1 MFCRKCGANI
11 PDDSMFCT
19 KCGAKLEVVNNTL
32 GDNIVN
38 NESNSDKMS
47 NDTSSN
53 MPKQTGIDKRVI
65 FAGIAFLVLGFTL
78 FRGVLFYNILSAL
91 IMLIATA
98 IVLPAFK
105 SRHYDK
111 VVVCIIVGLALLFVV
126 NILKEM
132 HKKEVR
138 EAVKNDSFSSFSFF
152 PNLSFTKKG
161 IDINDI
167 KNIDIQKEKKLQVY
181 SSGGDSFWLLKDK
194 TKKISD
200 SKYSVAV
207 EVKSLKKT
215 SVVRVV
221 EIDINKNT
229 IKTTGVCEFD
239 KNYVCQK
246 AEVKEDSKENN
257 IPNNFI
263 FKNIVAYLK
272 SGKSSDSKPVIDG
285 YIVNFDKYRWG
296 MSIEEAKLQN
306 PNLRDIRFSK
316 NYQSLK
322 MDTRFLYVGG
332 QKVDWLHMTFV
343 DNKLTEITLYF
354 KLNDNFYSQQDY
366 AENQEFN
373 SILSNSY
380 KLVSYFD
387 DRLGPC
393 VKKEM
398 LFIDNNK
405 IQEKSNEEFTNGGN
419 TYCWWTSESLITVR
433 VSKTLILN
441 EYSHLYTISLYAK

>member
-91 IMLIATA
+91 IMLIA
-98 IVLPAFK
+98 VLPAFK
-105 SRHYDK
+105 SRHYAK

-138 EAVKNDSFSSFSFF
+138 EAVKNDS
-152 PNLSFTKKG
+152 LSFTKKG

-167 KNIDIQKEKKLQVY
+167 KNIDIQKEKKLQLY

-405 IQEKSNEEFTNGGN
+405 IKEKSNEEFTNGGN

>member
-1 MFCRKCGANI
+1 
-11 PDDSMFCT
+11 
-19 KCGAKLEVVNNTL
+19 
-32 GDNIVN
+32 
-38 NESNSDKMS
+38 
-47 NDTSSN
+47 
-53 MPKQTGIDKRVI
+53 
-65 FAGIAFLVLGFTL
+65 
-78 FRGVLFYNILSAL
+78 
-91 IMLIATA
+91 
-98 IVLPAFK
+98 
-105 SRHYDK
+105 
-111 VVVCIIVGLALLFVV
+111 
-126 NILKEM
+126 
-132 HKKEVR
+132 
-138 EAVKNDSFSSFSFF
+138 
-152 PNLSFTKKG
+152 
-161 IDINDI
+161 
-167 KNIDIQKEKKLQVY
+167 
-181 SSGGDSFWLLKDK
+181 
-194 TKKISD
+194 
-200 SKYSVAV
+200 
-207 EVKSLKKT
+207 
-215 SVVRVV
+215 
-221 EIDINKNT
+221 
-229 IKTTGVCEFD
+229 
-239 KNYVCQK
+239 
-246 AEVKEDSKENN
+246 
-257 IPNNFI
+257 
-263 FKNIVAYLK
+263 
-272 SGKSSDSKPVIDG
+272 
-285 YIVNFDKYRWG
+285 

-405 IQEKSNEEFTNGGN
+405 IKEKSNEEFTNGGN

>member
-105 SRHYDK
+105 SRHYAK

-167 KNIDIQKEKKLQVY
+167 KNIDMKKEKKLQVY

-207 EVKSLKKT
+207 EVKSLKNT

-221 EIDINKNT
+221 EIDINKDT
-229 IKTTGVCEFD
+229 IKATGICEFD

-246 AEVKEDSKENN
+246 VEAIEDSRESN
-257 IPNNFI
+257 IP
-263 FKNIVAYLK
+263 KNSSFANVAAYLK
-272 SGKSSDSKPVIDG
+272 SGNSNASEPIIERN
-285 YIVNFDKYRWG
+285 IVDLDKYKWG
-296 MSIEEAKLQN
+296 MSREEVRVQN
-306 PNLRDIRFSK
+306 PNLWDVSYDGRIEPGLAMRTSNLF
-316 NYQSLK
+316 
-322 MDTRFLYVGG
+322 VGG
-332 QKVDWLHMTFV
+332 QKIDYLTFRFV
-343 DNKLTEITLYF
+343 DNKLTEIILDMEGNLGF
-354 KLNDNFYSQQDY
+354 GSPQDY
-366 AENQEFN
+366 LENQKFN
-373 SILSNSY
+373 KLLNNSH
-380 KLVSYFD
+380 KLVSYLNN
-387 DRLGPC
+387 RLGDS
-393 VKKEM
+393 VKNES

-405 IQEKSNEEFTNGGN
+405 IDKNSKDCKNI
-419 TYCWWTSESLITVR
+419 YYWWTSGSLITVELSKLPILGEYCYLYEIILR
-433 VSKTLILN
+433 VK
-441 EYSHLYTISLYAK
+441 